1 MKHASKWLTP
11 LITDQNQRF
20 LPFLKA
26 NGNNKITEV
35 HINEYFKCFSIG
47 WYLRSKIESKIC
59 THVNPY
65 TIRCYRVVQMFLQN
79 FIGDFW

>member
-35 HINEYFKCFSIG
+35 HINE
-47 WYLRSKIESKIC
+47 
-59 THVNPY
+59 
-65 TIRCYRVVQMFLQN
+65 
-79 FIGDFW
+79 